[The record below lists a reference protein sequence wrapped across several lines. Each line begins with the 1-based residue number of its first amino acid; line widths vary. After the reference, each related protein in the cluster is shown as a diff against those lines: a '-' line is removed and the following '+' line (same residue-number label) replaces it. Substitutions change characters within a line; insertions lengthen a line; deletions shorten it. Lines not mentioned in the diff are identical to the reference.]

1 MLVESFVGQVKVL
14 RKSLALFLM
23 SFVYISCSDESGNKS
38 VAPMN
43 NENVEFPVT
52 LSFNT
57 YNGLVAEEP
66 CSENLRGAVAHVNE
80 SNLDYICVFD
90 DALTV
95 WNWRMLQNSSVE
107 PISVQSSS
115 SNNSTV
121 LQYSSSSNYFLSSA
135 VEPAYSSIT
144 YPKSSSSGVSSAV
157 MQIQSSSSK
166 ANWAYLNLAISY
178 GEMQIYLETY
188 KTVTIGSRTWMA
200 ENMYDLGTKCRGY
213 NSKKYNIRGC
223 LFSWEDAMSICP
235 KGWHLPDS
243 ADFAELKSLHGAERL
258 ASRIWKEEY
267 ITYDGEEK
275 SFHGS
280 DDYGFSALPVG
291 YTTETGLILNTLE
304 GEGTQAL
311 FWTSKKVY
319 PSYSENMRY
328 AFSIHA
334 NPRMTGMGFTP
345 LSETCGLAVRC
356 IKDEW

>member
-1 MLVESFVGQVKVL
+1 MLKCFIP
-14 RKSLALFLM
+14 LAIEFFFL
-23 SFVYISCSDESGNKS
+23 ISCSDVSGNKS

-43 NENVEFPVT
+43 NENVESPVT
-52 LSFNT
+52 FSFNT

-66 CSENLRGAVAHVNE
+66 CSENLRDAVAHINE

-90 DALTV
+90 EALMV
-95 WNWRMLQNSSVE
+95 WSWKMLGNSSVE

-115 SNNSTV
+115 SNNSMV

-135 VEPAYSSIT
+135 VEPAYSSIA
-144 YPKSSSSGVSSAV
+144 YPKSSSGGVSSAV

-166 ANWAYLNLAISY
+166 ANWAYLNPAISY

-188 KTVTIGSRTWMA
+188 KTVTIGSQTWMA

-213 NSKKYNIRGC
+213 NSKKYNMHGC

-235 KGWHLPDS
+235 KGWRLPDS
-243 ADFAELKSLHGAERL
+243 VDFAELKSLHGAERL

-267 ITYDGEEK
+267 ITYDGEKK
-275 SFHGS
+275 SFYGS

-291 YTTETGLILNTLE
+291 YTTGTGLILNTLE

-319 PSYSENMRY
+319 PSSSGNMRW

-334 NPRMTGMGFTP
+334 NTRMTGMGFTS
-345 LSETCGLAVRC
+345 LSEACGLAVRC

>member
-1 MLVESFVGQVKVL
+1 MIEKSNCFFRLVGILSILILFV
-14 RKSLALFLM
+14 
-23 SFVYISCSDESGNKS
+23 SCSD
-38 VAPMN
+38 APA
-43 NENVEFPVT
+43 NEKNDADNTT

-66 CSENLRGAVAHVNE
+66 CNEGLRGVSAHVNE
-80 SNLDYICVFD
+80 NNADYVCVFN
-90 DALTV
+90 DAV
-95 WNWRMLQNSSVE
+95 GGWIWVSFSNS
-107 PISVQSSS
+107 ISELKQDEIQSSS
-115 SNNSTV
+115 NILSSS
-121 LQYSSSSNYFLSSA
+121 QQSSPSSSSSFYNPYY
-135 VEPAYSSIT
+135 YSSVTTII
-144 YPKSSSSGVSSAV
+144 KSSSSSKIEAV
-157 MQIQSSSSK
+157 SSSSAK
-166 ANWAYLNLAISY
+166 ANWAYLNPAISY

-200 ENMYDLGTKCRGY
+200 EDMYDLGTKCRGY
-213 NSKKYNIRGC
+213 SSKKYSIKGC

-243 ADFAELKSLHGAERL
+243 TDFAELKSLHFDSQRL

-267 ITYDGEEK
+267 VTYDGEGK
-275 SFHGS
+275 TFYGS
-280 DDYGFSALPVG
+280 DDYGFSAVPVG
-291 YTTETGLILNTLE
+291 YTTGTGLILNTLE

-319 PSYSENMRY
+319 PSSSGNMRY

-356 IKDEW
+356 IKDDEW

>member
-1 MLVESFVGQVKVL
+1 MLKCFIL
-14 RKSLALFLM
+14 LAIAF
-23 SFVYISCSDESGNKS
+23 FFHVSCSDESGNKS

-43 NENVEFPVT
+43 NENVESPVT
-52 LSFNT
+52 FSFNT
-57 YNGLVAEEP
+57 YNGLVAKEP

-90 DALTV
+90 DAMAV
-95 WNWRMLQNSSVE
+95 WNWKVLQSFTDE
-107 PISVQSSS
+107 PILVQSSS

-144 YPKSSSSGVSSAV
+144 YPKSSSSGVSNSV
-157 MQIQSSSSK
+157 LQNQSSSSK
-166 ANWAYLNLAISY
+166 TNWAYLNPAISY
-178 GEMQIYLETY
+178 GEMEILLEKF
-188 KTVTIGSRTWMA
+188 KTVTIGSQTWMA

-235 KGWHLPDS
+235 KGWRLPDS
-243 ADFAELKSLHGAERL
+243 SDFAELKYLPGAERL
-258 ASRIWKEEY
+258 ASRIWKDDY
-267 ITYDGEEK
+267 VTYDGEEK
-275 SFHGS
+275 SFYGS

-291 YTTETGLILNTLE
+291 YTTETSSILNTLE

-319 PSYSENMRY
+319 PSSSGNMRY
-328 AFSIHA
+328 AFSIYA

-356 IKDEW
+356 IKDDEW

>member
-1 MLVESFVGQVKVL
+1 MIEKSNCFFRLVGILSTLILLV
-14 RKSLALFLM
+14 
-23 SFVYISCSDESGNKS
+23 SCSDESGNKS
-38 VAPMN
+38 VAPA
-43 NENVEFPVT
+43 NETDNSDNTT

-66 CSENLRGAVAHVNE
+66 CNEGLRGVGAHVNE
-80 SNLDYICVFD
+80 NDVDYVCVFSD
-90 DALTV
+90 VVGSWIWTALS
-95 WNWRMLQNSSVE
+95 NSINE
-107 PISVQSSS
+107 PELNEIQSCSSIIFSSSQQSSLSSLSSS
-115 SNNSTV
+115 SSFYNPYY
-121 LQYSSSSNYFLSSA
+121 YSS
-135 VEPAYSSIT
+135 VT
-144 YPKSSSSGVSSAV
+144 TVVKSSSSSKVETGL
-157 MQIQSSSSK
+157 SSSSK
-166 ANWAYLNLAISY
+166 ANWAYLNPAISY

-213 NSKKYNIRGC
+213 NSKKYSIKGC

-243 ADFAELKSLHGAERL
+243 ADFAELKSLYFDSQRL

-267 ITYDGEEK
+267 ITYDGEEM

-291 YTTETGLILNTLE
+291 YTTETGSILNSLE
-304 GEGTQAL
+304 GEGTQAI
-311 FWTSKKVY
+311 FWTSKKAY

-334 NPRMTGMGFTP
+334 NPRMTGMGFTL

-356 IKDEW
+356 VKDDEW

>member
-1 MLVESFVGQVKVL
+1 MIEKSNCFFRLVGILSILILFV
-14 RKSLALFLM
+14 
-23 SFVYISCSDESGNKS
+23 SCSDEPGNKS
-38 VAPMN
+38 VAPA
-43 NENVEFPVT
+43 NEKNDADNTT

-66 CSENLRGAVAHVNE
+66 CNEGLRGVSAHVNE
-80 SNLDYICVFD
+80 NNADYVCVFN
-90 DALTV
+90 DAV
-95 WNWRMLQNSSVE
+95 GGWIWVSFSNS
-107 PISVQSSS
+107 ISELKQDEIQSSS
-115 SNNSTV
+115 NILSSS
-121 LQYSSSSNYFLSSA
+121 QQSSPSSSSSFYNPYY
-135 VEPAYSSIT
+135 YSSVTTII
-144 YPKSSSSGVSSAV
+144 KSSSSSKIEAV
-157 MQIQSSSSK
+157 SSSSAK
-166 ANWAYLNLAISY
+166 ANWAYLNPAISY

-200 ENMYDLGTKCRGY
+200 EDMYDLGTKCRGY
-213 NSKKYNIRGC
+213 SSKNYSIKGC

-243 ADFAELKSLHGAERL
+243 TDFAELKSLHFDSQRL

-267 ITYDGEEK
+267 VTYDGEGK
-275 SFHGS
+275 TFYGS
-280 DDYGFSALPVG
+280 DDYGFSAVPVG
-291 YTTETGLILNTLE
+291 YTTGTGLILNTLE

-319 PSYSENMRY
+319 PSSSGNMRY

-356 IKDEW
+356 IKDDEW

>member
-1 MLVESFVGQVKVL
+1 MIEKSNCFFRLVGILSTLILFV
-14 RKSLALFLM
+14 
-23 SFVYISCSDESGNKS
+23 SCSDESGNKS
-38 VAPMN
+38 VAPA
-43 NENVEFPVT
+43 NEKDDADNT
-52 LSFNT
+52 MLSFNT

-66 CSENLRGAVAHVNE
+66 CNEGLRGVSAHVNE
-80 SNLDYICVFD
+80 NNADYICVFND
-90 DALTV
+90 VVGGWIWTAFSNPIIELEQDEI
-95 WNWRMLQNSSVE
+95 RSSSTILSSSQQSS
-107 PISVQSSS
+107 PSSS
-115 SNNSTV
+115 SSFYNPYY
-121 LQYSSSSNYFLSSA
+121 YSS
-135 VEPAYSSIT
+135 VTTVI
-144 YPKSSSSGVSSAV
+144 KSSSSSKIEAA
-157 MQIQSSSSK
+157 SSSSAK
-166 ANWAYLNLAISY
+166 ANWAYLNPAISY

-200 ENMYDLGTKCRGY
+200 EDMYDLGTKCRGY
-213 NSKKYNIRGC
+213 SSKKYSIKGC

-319 PSYSENMRY
+319 PSSSGNTRY

-356 IKDEW
+356 IKDDEW

>member
-1 MLVESFVGQVKVL
+1 MYKHFCIIIFLLLV
-14 RKSLALFLM
+14 
-23 SFVYISCSDESGNKS
+23 SCSDELGNKS
-38 VAPMN
+38 VASA
-43 NENVEFPVT
+43 NETDNSDNTT

-66 CSENLRGAVAHVNE
+66 CNEGLRGVYAHVNE
-80 SNLDYICVFD
+80 NDADYVCVFD
-90 DALTV
+90 DAMGSWIWTALS
-95 WNWRMLQNSSVE
+95 NSIGE
-107 PISVQSSS
+107 LELNEIQSSS
-115 SNNSTV
+115 TILSSS
-121 LQYSSSSNYFLSSA
+121 QQSSPSSSSSFYNPYY
-135 VEPAYSSIT
+135 YSSVTTVI
-144 YPKSSSSGVSSAV
+144 KSSSSSMIEAA
-157 MQIQSSSSK
+157 SSSSAK
-166 ANWAYLNLAISY
+166 ANWAYLNPAISY

-200 ENMYDLGTKCRGY
+200 EDMYDLGTKCRGY
-213 NSKKYNIRGC
+213 SSKKYSIKGC

-243 ADFAELKSLHGAERL
+243 ADFAELKSLHFDSQRL

-267 ITYDGEEK
+267 VTYDGEGK
-275 SFHGS
+275 TFYGS
-280 DDYGFSALPVG
+280 DDYGFSAVPVG

-319 PSYSENMRY
+319 PSKSESMRW

-334 NPRMTGMGFTP
+334 NTRMTGMGFTS

-356 IKDEW
+356 VKDGEW

>member
-1 MLVESFVGQVKVL
+1 MRKLLV
-14 RKSLALFLM
+14 ALIN
-23 SFVYISCSDESGNKS
+23 VCYILIACSDESGNKS
-38 VAPMN
+38 VAPA
-43 NENVEFPVT
+43 NETDNSDNTT

-66 CSENLRGAVAHVNE
+66 CNEGLRGVGAHVNE
-80 SNLDYICVFD
+80 NDVDYVCVFSD
-90 DALTV
+90 VVGSWIWTALS
-95 WNWRMLQNSSVE
+95 NSINE
-107 PISVQSSS
+107 PELNEIQSCSSIIFSSSQQSSLSSLSSS
-115 SNNSTV
+115 SSFYNPYY
-121 LQYSSSSNYFLSSA
+121 YSS
-135 VEPAYSSIT
+135 VT
-144 YPKSSSSGVSSAV
+144 TVVKSSSSSKVETGL
-157 MQIQSSSSK
+157 SSSSK
-166 ANWAYLNLAISY
+166 ANWAYLNPAISY

-213 NSKKYNIRGC
+213 NSKKYSIKGC

-243 ADFAELKSLHGAERL
+243 ADFAELKSLYFDSQRL

-267 ITYDGEEK
+267 ITYDGEEM

-291 YTTETGLILNTLE
+291 YTTETGSILNSLE
-304 GEGTQAL
+304 GEGTQAI
-311 FWTSKKVY
+311 FWTSKKAY

-334 NPRMTGMGFTP
+334 NPRMTGMGFTL

-356 IKDEW
+356 IKDDEW

>member
-1 MLVESFVGQVKVL
+1 MLKCFIP
-14 RKSLALFLM
+14 LAIEFFFL
-23 SFVYISCSDESGNKS
+23 ISCSDVSGNKS

-43 NENVEFPVT
+43 NENVESPVT
-52 LSFNT
+52 FSFNT

-90 DALTV
+90 EALMV
-95 WNWRMLQNSSVE
+95 WSWKMLGNSSVE

-115 SNNSTV
+115 SNNSMV

-135 VEPAYSSIT
+135 VEPAYSSIA
-144 YPKSSSSGVSSAV
+144 YPKSSSGGVSSAV

-166 ANWAYLNLAISY
+166 ANWAYLNPAISY

-188 KTVTIGSRTWMA
+188 KTVTIGSQTWMA

-213 NSKKYNIRGC
+213 NSKKYNMHGC

-235 KGWHLPDS
+235 KGWRLPDS

-267 ITYDGEEK
+267 ITYDGEKK
-275 SFHGS
+275 SFYGS

-291 YTTETGLILNTLE
+291 YTTGTGLILNTLE
-304 GEGTQAL
+304 GEGSQAL

-319 PSYSENMRY
+319 PSSSGNMRW

-334 NPRMTGMGFTP
+334 NTRMTGMGFTS

>member
-1 MLVESFVGQVKVL
+1 MNRFSSVLKTLILFVQLV
-14 RKSLALFLM
+14 
-23 SFVYISCSDESGNKS
+23 SCSNESGNTS
-38 VAPMN
+38 AISANENDDMN
-43 NENVEFPVT
+43 NTT

-66 CSENLRGAVAHVNE
+66 CNEGLRGVSAHVNE
-80 SNLDYICVFD
+80 NNADYVCVFN
-90 DALTV
+90 DAVGGWIWTAFS
-95 WNWRMLQNSSVE
+95 NS
-107 PISVQSSS
+107 ISELEQDEIQSSS
-115 SNNSTV
+115 TILSSS
-121 LQYSSSSNYFLSSA
+121 QQSSPSSSSSFYNPYY
-135 VEPAYSSIT
+135 YSSVV
-144 YPKSSSSGVSSAV
+144 KSSSSSKIEAA
-157 MQIQSSSSK
+157 SSSSAK
-166 ANWAYLNLAISY
+166 ANWAYLNTAISY

-200 ENMYDLGTKCRGY
+200 EDMYDLGTKCRGY
-213 NSKKYNIRGC
+213 NSKKYSIKGC

-267 ITYDGEEK
+267 VTYDGEEK
-275 SFHGS
+275 TFYGS
-280 DDYGFSALPVG
+280 DDYGFSAVPVG

-311 FWTSKKVY
+311 FWTSKQVY
-319 PSYSENMRY
+319 PSKSENMRW

-334 NPRMTGMGFTP
+334 NTRMTGMGFTS

-356 IKDEW
+356 VKDDEW